1 MKRSLPDYNAL
12 KTKELALYFFI
23 AYRILWEKA
32 SNKTIIKVFK
42 EIDKNFLYNL
52 RKFSWKNA
60 LNAKNE
66 IEKLSIYEAIPSFM
80 VNQLLSVIT
89 LDFLRE
95 NIRYMNNLGK
105 KGITSIRINRLR
117 VEKQKQDYYTEIKE
131 ELKKRNIRFWKDLH
145 LPDLINIP
153 RSLKSKVIGTKLY
166 QQGKIIFQDKASV
179 AVVHVLSP
187 QIGELICDMCSAP
200 GLKTSLIAQIMDN
213 NGTIIA
219 GDFLNYR
226 IKSMKNLMNHLN
238 VLNSHM
244 LNVDSINFPVRNENM
259 FDRILLDAPC
269 SGSGTLLENPELK
282 WRQNANFL
290 HQNITL
296 QKKLF
301 ESALS
306 LLKPGGVL
314 VYSVCS
320 LYPEE
325 GEYII
330 LNYLDKLV
338 PLDLPQWLS
347 PSYPINNS
355 ILPGT
360 GRFFPSIHQTQ
371 GFFIGKFKKKEL

>member
-1 MKRSLPDYNAL
+1 M
-12 KTKELALYFFI
+12 
-23 AYRILWEKA
+23 
-32 SNKTIIKVFK
+32 FK

-330 LNYLDKLV
+330 LNYLDNLV

-355 ILPGT
+355 VLPGT